1 MDFKN
6 DSFNQVE
13 SPKSSINQYYII
25 TDIIYLIII
34 LFTILGSILV
44 CMMYAVT
51 PRLFR
56 QSSGK
61 FIFTLAVVDIFIGF
75 MILLSTWDI
84 VTLRILFFNVYHD
97 SVFIRFYFCPLLGSG
112 YIKSSA
118 YTTSIYLMALIS
130 VERYYLIKKS
140 TDYKIVFSGHRSKLM
155 VAFIM
160 LWSCILNL
168 PSLYHSYH
176 VMQDWPPCHWRPFPG
191 GQLVDSIL
199 QIILSTLQFFLPAS
213 TTLYCYVILIYRMR
227 YSLVLS
233 NRDDIKY
240 HRLRRRVTTVSL
252 IAAISIF
259 ICWLPNQLYE
269 ILTHYNPLIYNYT
282 LMTTTKILVIFQ
294 CFLHPVLYTAANYY
308 YHKPLLAVIRKL
320 FCIKNKSILSRYQ
333 RKAASFPVNP

>member
-1 MDFKN
+1 MDFQN
-6 DSFNQVE
+6 DSFNQAE
-13 SPKSSINQYYII
+13 LPRSSINQQYII
-25 TDIIYLIII
+25 TDIIYLIITI
-34 LFTILGSILV
+34 LTILGSILV
-44 CMMYAVT
+44 CMMYVAT

-84 VTLRILFFNVYHD
+84 ITLRVLLFNAHQD
-97 SVFIRFYFCPLLGSG
+97 NIFIQVYFCPLLGSG
-112 YIKSSA
+112 YIKSSVC
-118 YTTSIYLMALIS
+118 TMSIYLMALIS

-140 TDYKIVFSGHRSKLM
+140 TDYKIIFSGHRSKLM

-160 LWSCILNL
+160 LWSCVINL
-168 PSLYHSYH
+168 PSLYHTYH
-176 VMQDWPPCHWRPFPG
+176 VVENWPPCRWRPFPG
-191 GQLVDSIL
+191 GQLVDQIL
-199 QIILSTLQFFLPAS
+199 QIILSTLQFLLPAS
-213 TTLYCYVILIYRMR
+213 TTLYCYVILVYRMR

-259 ICWLPNQLYE
+259 ICWLPNRLYE
-269 ILTHYNPLIYNYT
+269 NLTHYNPLVYNYA
-282 LMTTTKILVIFQ
+282 LMTATKILIIFQ

-308 YHKPLLAVIRKL
+308 YHKPLLAVLRKL
-320 FCIKNKSILSRYQ
+320 FCLRNKSISSRYR
-333 RKAASFPVNP
+333 RKGVSFAVHP